1 MKDEGGRLKA
11 ESGPRSPS
19 VMRRRESWLVRVAE
33 WFILHP
39 SAFILPSFVLW
50 SAAHLDGYSWDY
62 DEGIHVY
69 IAWLVQQGHPLSPQT
84 FSPYTPGFIVP
95 LAAAFSVFGATIYV
109 ARMLSV
115 LSAALGVL

>member
-33 WFILHP
+33 WFILSP

-69 IAWLVQQGHPLSPQT
+69 IAWLVQQGHPLYTQT
-84 FSPYTPGFIVP
+84 FSPYTPGFIAP
-95 LAAAFSVFGATIYV
+95 LVVGFNLVGSPVFV
-109 ARMLSV
+109 
-115 LSAALGVL
+115 